1 MTVAI
6 VCPICMEN
14 IEHDQGFMKTD
25 CGHSFHSCCIMRN
38 IAQNGFSCPCC
49 RTVMMETSNGNEN
62 YDIEY
67 NRGYEDGQHYE
78 YQTTRV
84 VSPATD
90 IIYEQEQEQEDNSI
104 ETPTPAYVADRL
116 IDQGVSYQDLVNIM
130 LLQHNE
136 YDVGD
141 FVMNCERLDD
151 DIFGKIRII
160 VSNYETNM
168 NTDISPPICP
178 EIGEPNRLILN

>member
-6 VCPICMEN
+6 ECPICMEN

-49 RTVMMETSNGNEN
+49 RTVMMETSN
-62 YDIEY
+62 D
-67 NRGYEDGQHYE
+67 RDYEDGYNGSENGQHYE

-84 VSPATD
+84 VSP
-90 IIYEQEQEQEDNSI
+90 EQDNSI